1 MSLEIKAQAIL
12 DDFENFSSNDIV
24 KVLNQIQKSFKSKIT
39 QDYLRGK
46 LDSISDTSEE
56 EQKKKLCRN
65 LKPYFDW
72 YLQGLQI

>member
-72 YLQGLQI
+72 YLQGL